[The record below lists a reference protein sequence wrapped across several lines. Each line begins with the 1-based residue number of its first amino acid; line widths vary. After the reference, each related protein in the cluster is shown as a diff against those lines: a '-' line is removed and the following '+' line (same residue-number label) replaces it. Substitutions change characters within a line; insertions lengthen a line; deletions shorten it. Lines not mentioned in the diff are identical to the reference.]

1 MLLGCGQMDQGRRAQ
16 LAEQEASCSQ
26 QHSELNTSLGDL
38 QGRTSPKAEAVRCAV
53 GIFRALDSTGEG
65 KGNTR
70 DFLLN
75 VTKHQKMP
83 QASLC

>member
-1 MLLGCGQMDQGRRAQ
+1 M
-16 LAEQEASCSQ
+16 QEALCSQ

-38 QGRTSPKAEAVRCAV
+38 QGMTSPKAEAVRCAV
-53 GIFRALDSTGEG
+53 GIFQALDSTGEG
-65 KGNTR
+65 KENTGN
-70 DFLLN
+70 FLLN

>member
-1 MLLGCGQMDQGRRAQ
+1 M
-16 LAEQEASCSQ
+16 QEASCSRQ
-26 QHSELNTSLGDL
+26 RSELNISLGDL
-38 QGRTSPKAEAVRCAV
+38 QGRSSPKAEAVRCAV
-53 GIFRALDSTGEG
+53 GIFQALHSTGEG
-65 KGNTR
+65 EGNTE